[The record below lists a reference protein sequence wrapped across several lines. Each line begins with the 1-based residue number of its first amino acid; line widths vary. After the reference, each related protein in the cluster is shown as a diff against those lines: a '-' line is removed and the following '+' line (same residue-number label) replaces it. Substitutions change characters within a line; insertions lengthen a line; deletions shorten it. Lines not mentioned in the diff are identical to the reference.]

1 MSLTMSFMTLAE
13 GLHTQFQ
20 VVHALII
27 RETRT
32 RYGASS
38 LGYLWALLEPLF
50 WVATFYGIFAYTG
63 RYLPGGMDVTGFIA
77 TGIVPYMMFRS
88 ALTQAMQ
95 AINSNRSLLFYPQVK
110 PLDLAIARTLLE
122 MLTVLSVFALILA
135 GRALVRGEWV
145 VDQTLLLLG
154 GFLLAWLLGA
164 SIGLAMMGL
173 SVIYSGTQR
182 LVNIVMRPMFFIS
195 GIFFTANE
203 LPTTLREY
211 LLWNPVLH
219 TVEMTRDGLF
229 PGYTAHY
236 VNVAY
241 VLAWIVGFTY
251 LGLLLE
257 RLSRSR
263 LRLA

>member
-1 MSLTMSFMTLAE
+1 MSLAE
-13 GLHTQFQ
+13 GLHTQLQ

-32 RYGASS
+32 RYGASR

-50 WVATFYGIFAYTG
+50 WIVTFFGIFAYTS
-63 RYLPGGMDVTGFIA
+63 RHLPGGMDVTGFIT

-88 ALTQAMQ
+88 VLTQTMQ
-95 AINSNRSLLFYPQVK
+95 AINSNKSLLFYPQVK
-110 PLDLAIARTLLE
+110 PIDLAIARMLLE
-122 MLTVLSVFALILA
+122 MLTLLSVFVLILA
-135 GRALVRGEWV
+135 GRALMQGEWE
-145 VDQTLLLLG
+145 VDQPLLLLG
-154 GFLLAWLLGA
+154 GLLLAWLLGS

-173 SVIYSGTQR
+173 SIIYSGTQR
-182 LVNIVMRPMFFIS
+182 LLNIVLRPMFFVS

-203 LPTTLREY
+203 LPATLREY

-219 TVEMTRDGLF
+219 VVEMSRDGLF

-236 VNVAY
+236 VNVDY
-241 VLAWIVGFTY
+241 VLAWIIGFTY